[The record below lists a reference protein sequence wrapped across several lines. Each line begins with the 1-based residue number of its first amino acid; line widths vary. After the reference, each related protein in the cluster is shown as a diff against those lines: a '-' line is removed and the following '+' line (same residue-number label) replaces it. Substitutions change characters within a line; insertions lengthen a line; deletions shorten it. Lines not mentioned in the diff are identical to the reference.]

1 MPNFS
6 MTKEQL
12 AKFESRFGKLERDW
26 RGNLPSEQELQLQGW
41 LAAIELLV
49 APMEVSS
56 GISAPE
62 PRGGFDRR
70 KHLSRYSPIPE
81 RRIADRRLM

>member
-1 MPNFS
+1 MPNFF

-26 RGNLPSEQELQLQGW
+26 RGNFPSEKKLQLQGW

-49 APMEVSS
+49 TPLEVRREIRVSS
-56 GISAPE
+56 Q
-62 PRGGFDRR
+62 RGGFDRR
-70 KHLSRYSPIPE
+70 THQSKFRPIPE
-81 RRIADRRLM
+81 RRIAERRLM